1 MKFDVSKLK
10 ELNELDFEQIAIWP
24 HEVRIVVA
32 AFVAILVGAL
42 SYYLLVSPKLP
53 IQDAAE
59 LKEQELKLQFEA
71 KYRIA
76 ANLDAYEAQ
85 LKQIRED
92 FSSMLKSLP
101 TSNETP
107 GLLDDITYVG
117 TASGLTFELLNWQ
130 QEVPKEFYTEL
141 PIEMEVSGGY
151 HNFGEFV
158 AKVADLPRIV
168 TLHDFEIKRQ
178 PTAYRLNFRRRLIAP
193 KAPQNLKEMKND
205 PIVFI
210 SHNAIF
216 DSGLFAA
223 ARRFTG
229 LHTKR

>member
-1 MKFDVSKLK
+1 
-10 ELNELDFEQIAIWP
+10 
-24 HEVRIVVA
+24 
-32 AFVAILVGAL
+32 
-42 SYYLLVSPKLP
+42 
-53 IQDAAE
+53 
-59 LKEQELKLQFEA
+59 
-71 KYRIA
+71 
-76 ANLDAYEAQ
+76 
-85 LKQIRED
+85 
-92 FSSMLKSLP
+92 MLKSLP

-178 PTAYRLNFRRRLIAP
+178 PNGLSLKLQAKTYRSESASELEGDE
-193 KAPQNLKEMKND
+193 K
-205 PIVFI
+205 
-210 SHNAIF
+210 
-216 DSGLFAA
+216 
-223 ARRFTG
+223 
-229 LHTKR
+229 